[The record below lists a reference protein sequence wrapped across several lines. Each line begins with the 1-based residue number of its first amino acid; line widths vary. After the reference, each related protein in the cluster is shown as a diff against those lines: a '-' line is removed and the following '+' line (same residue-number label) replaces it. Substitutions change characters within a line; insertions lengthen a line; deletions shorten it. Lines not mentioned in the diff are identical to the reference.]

1 MSKIPASL
9 QHGREV
15 ATNGVS
21 LCDLAALCG

>member
-9 QHGREV
+9 QRGRDV